1 MSNMYSDGLIEEVL
15 ERNDIID
22 VISEYVNLK
31 RTGNNYKA
39 LCPFHKEKTPSFV
52 VSQDKQLYH
61 CFGCGAAGNTLNFI
75 MHIENLDFIDAL
87 EILAERANIDITQYR
102 GKSFDQ
108 KKIDKRKKLYEIN
121 REAALYFY
129 KNLIT
134 RKNDGLKYFKSRGL
148 SVDIIKKFGL
158 GYAIDDWESLNR
170 YLLDKDFDQELIYE
184 AGLVIKRK
192 DNKGY
197 YDRFRNRVIFPIIS
211 PTKKVI
217 GFGGRVLDDSVPK
230 YLNSPESS
238 IFSKG
243 SVLYGLNLARS
254 ELGDKKRIIV
264 VEGYTDV
271 ISLYQNGIRNVVA
284 TLGTAFT
291 KNHGQLL
298 KRYCDEVIIAFD
310 SDTAGEAATLR
321 GLDILE
327 EIGCK
332 VKVLRFDNDMDPD
345 EYIRH
350 YGSQVLKE
358 KIEKAL
364 PLVDYKIELL
374 KNNYNLETNEGK
386 IDFIKE
392 SINILKSLKSSV
404 ERNIYITKVSEM
416 ADVPSNVI
424 KSEIYGNN
432 RDKKYKNR
440 FYKDKSN
447 SFTNNKYYNKQKLK
461 PVKKIEKNGSYEIEK
476 KIISLSLRSKTK
488 YHKINS
494 MINPD
499 DFINDKLKNIY
510 NFLGNYYKNN
520 EKLNLDLVID
530 NLDIEESKL
539 ISEILH
545 SNFTYDDFDKTLE
558 ELIISLERFKID
570 NEIYSTKK
578 EIKILEMK
586 ENKEEG
592 DVNRIKELC
601 GKLIELEKK
610 LMNMRVN

>member
-1 MSNMYSDGLIEEVL
+1 MYSDGLIEEVL